1 MAILR
6 TARFRALAILFA
18 SMTALLSQLPA
29 AAVVGTLAV
38 TGNATYF
45 DGLGQP
51 YGGCGLPQAVLESQ
65 NFVAL
70 NVFNTP
76 HDYTFYPRPLPP
88 SQASKIGLFDNGHNC
103 GRWVQVTMGDLCT
116 GINDGAQNQ
125 PFCRNGSFVSD
136 QYNGA
141 TLNMLVAD
149 SCGDSNAWC
158 RDDPNHLDL
167 AKDSINRFLRA
178 NGTPVGDLL
187 PNHWNNRHISWSFIP
202 APNYAGDIQIGFL
215 QSAQTWW
222 GAVTISRLANG
233 IHGVDYFANGT
244 WHGAAMNG
252 DMGQSYILAPTLT
265 AGTQFQIRVRDVTDT
280 LVGGGRVYS
289 FALPNSCL
297 PQCNSP
303 YTQISYNT
311 STP

>member
-1 MAILR
+1 MSFLR
-6 TARFRALAILFA
+6 IARFRALAILFA
-18 SMTALLSQLPA
+18 CMTALLSQLPA
-29 AAVVGTLAV
+29 GAAVETMAV

-51 YGGCGLPQAVLESQ
+51 YGGCGLPQTALESQ

-76 HDYTFYPRPLPP
+76 RDYTFYPRPLPP
-88 SQASKIGLFDNGHNC
+88 SLASKMGLFDNGHNC
-103 GRWVQVTMGDLCT
+103 GRWVAVTMGDFCT
-116 GINDGAQNQ
+116 GTNDGAQNQ

-178 NGTPVGDLL
+178 DGTPVGDLL
-187 PNHWNNRHISWSFIP
+187 NHWNNRHLSWSFIP
-202 APNYAGDIQIGFL
+202 TPNYTGDIQIGFL

-222 GAVTISRLANG
+222 GAVSISRLPNG
-233 IHGVDYFANGT
+233 MHGVDYFANSA
-244 WHGAAMNG
+244 WHAAAMNG
-252 DMGQSYILAPTLT
+252 DMGQSYILAPTVA
-265 AGTQFQIRVRDVTDT
+265 AGVQFQIRVHDVTDA
-280 LVGGGRVYS
+280 LLNGGRMYN
-289 FALPNSCL
+289 FALPTSCQ
-297 PQCNSP
+297 PQCNTG
-303 YTQISYNT
+303 YTQVSYTT
-311 STP
+311 SAP

>member
-1 MAILR
+1 MTFPR

-18 SMTALLSQLPA
+18 CLTALLSQLPA
-29 AAVVGTLAV
+29 GAAGTAAV

-51 YGGCGLPQAVLESQ
+51 YGGCGLPQSALETQ

-76 HDYTFYPRPLPP
+76 RDYAFYPRPLPP
-88 SQASKIGLFDNGHNC
+88 SLAGKIGLFDNGHNC
-103 GRWVQVTMGDLCT
+103 GRWVQVAMGDFCT
-116 GINDGAQNQ
+116 GTNDGAQNQ

-136 QYNGA
+136 GYNGA
-141 TLNMLVAD
+141 TLTMLVAD
-149 SCGDSNAWC
+149 SCGDANAWC
-158 RDDPNHLDL
+158 RDDPSHLDL
-167 AKDSINRFLRA
+167 AKDSINRFQRGD
-178 NGTPVGDLL
+178 GTPVGDLL

-202 APNYAGDIQIGFL
+202 APSYTGDIQIGFL

-222 GAVTISRLANG
+222 GAVSISRLPNG

-244 WHGAAMNG
+244 WHAAAMNG
-252 DMGQSYILAPTLT
+252 DMGQSYILAPTVA
-265 AGTQFQIRVRDVTDT
+265 AGTQFQIRVHDVTDA
-280 LVGGGRVYS
+280 LVAGGRVYNV
-289 FALPNSCL
+289 ALPGSCL
-297 PQCNSP
+297 PQCNTP
-303 YTQISYNT
+303 YTQVSYTT